1 MPRTEYDDVKA
12 NLIKKSL
19 EKEKM
24 DLYIP
29 VERRKSNDGILNFIN
44 LICFLGWEAVIIIIT
59 IIIKAGKSIRN
70 ISDNDLLWLSKSF
83 WKVDFLKLAFNITVG
98 CSIICAISIILN
110 FTRHRRRTDRI
121 KSSLVW
127 CEIICFVIGAFLIL
141 KIY

>member
-19 EKEKM
+19 EKEKK

-29 VERRKSNDGILNFIN
+29 VERRKGDDGILNFIN
-44 LICFLGWEAVIIIIT
+44 LVCFLGWTAVFIIFSF
-59 IIIKAGKSIRN
+59 IIKAGESIRN
-70 ISDNDLLWLSKSF
+70 ISTNDLLWLPKSF
-83 WKVDFLKLAFNITVG
+83 WEVNFLNIAFYITIG
-98 CSIICAISIILN
+98 CAITCAISIILN

-127 CEIICFVIGAFLIL
+127 CEVICFIIGAFLIL